1 MDTQNTLDNSEK
13 HPLFPSGDWE
23 GFFTYTQGP
32 NAFRNKMDIQLFFQ
46 ENKVTGG
53 GSDEVG
59 SFTWEGQ
66 YDTSGLWCNLIK
78 FYATHRV
85 FYQGQVDENGI
96 WGSWEIPPFSRGGFH
111 IWPKKKGEEDSLE
124 LEESLSLSDII
135 SKPIVVNS

>member
-1 MDTQNTLDNSEK
+1 MNDQHSIDNSEK

-32 NAFRNKMDIQLFFQ
+32 NAFRIKMDIELFFQ

-66 YDTSGLWCNLIK
+66 YDTGALWCNMTK
-78 FYATHRV
+78 YYTTHQV
-85 FYQGQVDENGI
+85 FYYGQVDENGI
-96 WGSWEIPPFSRGGFH
+96 WGNWEIFPYSRGGFH
-111 IWPKKKGEEDSLE
+111 IWPKKKEEEDSLE